1 MKPESSIAAAG
12 TVRRLTSAGVER
24 VIGDPGGVA
33 LGMHCFSGSPGIAE
47 AAVRGGFDFIVI
59 DCEHSLNTDSDVA
72 QCTRAVQASG
82 ADAWVRIARIDVGV
96 GRLLDFGIDGI
107 VLSRANEGR
116 LRELLGE
123 ALYAP
128 AGRRGACPAVRAAGY
143 CANDWMNFAADA
155 NQRLWIVPL
164 VEDRRGVDDVEALA
178 ACPQVRA
185 LFVGAFDLAAEL
197 GAATT
202 DVRESP
208 LVEAF
213 AAIAAAAARHGKP
226 LMASTGTNPDM
237 AYVAWL
243 KARGVRIFSA
253 GADVQTVRAVAARAQ
268 ALRAP

>member
-1 MKPESSIAAAG
+1 MKPESSIAAAS
-12 TVRRLTSAGVER
+12 RARQRTSSGIER
-24 VIGDPGGVA
+24 AISGPGGIA
-33 LGMHCFSGSPGIAE
+33 LGMHCFSGSPVIAE
-47 AAVRGGFDFIVI
+47 AAVRGGLDFIVI

-107 VLSRANEGR
+107 VLSRANLAR

-143 CANDWMNFAADA
+143 ATAEWASFASRANEG
-155 NQRLWIVPL
+155 LWLVPL
-164 VEDRRGVDDVEALA
+164 VEDRQGVEDVEALA

-185 LFVGAFDLAAEL
+185 LFIGAFDLAAEL

-202 DVRESP
+202 DLRETP
-208 LVEAF
+208 LAEVFE
-213 AAIAAAAARHGKP
+213 AIAAAAARHGKP
-226 LMASTGTNPDM
+226 LMASAGTDTDA
-237 AYVAWL
+237 AYGAWL
-243 KARGVRIFSA
+243 KDRGVRILST
-253 GADVQTVRAVAARAQ
+253 GADLQTVRSAATRAQ
-268 ALRAP
+268 ALRAS

>member
-1 MKPESSIAAAG
+1 
-12 TVRRLTSAGVER
+12 
-24 VIGDPGGVA
+24 
-33 LGMHCFSGSPGIAE
+33 MHCFSGSPGIAE
-47 AAVRGGFDFIVI
+47 AAVRGGLDFIVI
-59 DCEHSLNTDSDVA
+59 DCEHSPNTDSEVA

-107 VLSRANEGR
+107 VLSRANESR

-128 AGRRGACPAVRAAGY
+128 AGGRGACPAVRAAGY
-143 CANDWMNFAADA
+143 SANNWMNFAADA
-155 NQRLWIVPL
+155 NRRLWIVPL

-202 DVRESP
+202 DLREP
-208 LVEAF
+208 PFVEAF
-213 AAIAAAAARHGKP
+213 AAIAAAAARYGKP
-226 LMASTGTNPDM
+226 LMASIGTDPDM

-243 KARGVRIFSA
+243 KDRGVRIFSA

-268 ALRAP
+268 ALRAS